1 MDIEV
6 SVHYTS
12 NIINAASRRF
22 FVRFIGLRGGVGFA
36 LLWACVAVLYL
47 FGVRS
52 WYVTSFGTIAVL
64 ATVTLPVFYFLYKK
78 RSVDNFKHFSSNE
91 VVFRFRDEE
100 IEIRSSI
107 GQSHIKWQMI
117 QKLWCFPEVWLLF
130 LSKQQYL
137 ILPFDALKEE
147 LQDFILK
154 KFRRTKQK
162 SANKLLFEAK

>member
-12 NIINAASRRF
+12 DIINAASRRF
-22 FVRFIGLRGGVGFA
+22 FVRFIGLRGSVGFA
-36 LLWACVAVLYL
+36 LLWACVVFLYL

-64 ATVTLPVFYFLYKK
+64 ATVILPLLYFLYKK
-78 RSVDNFKHFSSNE
+78 RSIDNFRRLSSNE

-100 IEIRSSI
+100 IEIHSSI
-107 GQSHIKWQMI
+107 GQSHIKWQVI
-117 QKLWCFPEVWLLF
+117 QKVLCYPEVWLLF

-137 ILPFDALKEE
+137 ILPFDALKQE
-147 LQDFILK
+147 LRDFILK
-154 KFRRTKQK
+154 KTQENKTK
-162 SANKLLFEAK
+162 SS

>member
-22 FVRFIGLRGGVGFA
+22 FVRFIGLRGSVGFA
-36 LLWACVAVLYL
+36 LLWACVAFLYL

-64 ATVTLPVFYFLYKK
+64 ATVTLPLLYFLYKK
-78 RSVDNFKHFSSNE
+78 RSIDNLRRLSSNE

-100 IEIRSSI
+100 IEIHSSI
-107 GQSHIKWQMI
+107 AQSHIKWQVI
-117 QKLWCFPEVWLLF
+117 QKVLCFPEVWLLF

-137 ILPFDALKEE
+137 ILPFDALKQE
-147 LQDFILK
+147 LRDFILK
-154 KFRRTKQK
+154 KIQENKTK
-162 SANKLLFEAK
+162 SS